1 MVNAV
6 YLLNIDHIVQ
16 LQNDAQSPSGEL
28 EVKFQLDKDTLDT
41 MLKSMYS
48 IRDQLNDAVS
58 VTHEV
63 CLSIT

>member
-1 MVNAV
+1 M
-6 YLLNIDHIVQ
+6 Q
-16 LQNDAQSPSGEL
+16 LQNDAQSSSGEL

-48 IRDQLNDAVS
+48 MRDQLYDAVS
-58 VTHEV
+58 VTLEV